1 MSAVKTSTTV
11 TNDIVMGAGL
21 MVTFS
26 LIAPIQ
32 DTVAKLAT
40 DYVSS
45 GLISFARFAIQ
56 TAILL
61 PIILLRFGPSKLWP
75 SRVPHLH
82 AARGVLMAIVTVL
95 FTVALESMY
104 VADAIAIFFVEP
116 MFLTVLGGMILREKV
131 GWRRYVACAVG
142 FVGAMFVIQ
151 PSFEELGW
159 VAFLPLGCAFLFA
172 FYLILTRQLSQEEDP
187 MVMQTYTGISGAVFL
202 GAVLLIFDPL
212 EVRIF
217 QITAPST
224 TALWMLAA
232 FGLLATVNH
241 LILVQAFRR
250 APASVL
256 APIQYLEIV
265 TGVVLGWIIWDYIPN
280 ALKWLGIGIIVASG
294 LYIIWRERQTA
305 RAEQDAAER
314 G

>member
-1 MSAVKTSTTV
+1 
-11 TNDIVMGAGL
+11 
-21 MVTFS
+21 
-26 LIAPIQ
+26 
-32 DTVAKLAT
+32 
-40 DYVSS
+40 
-45 GLISFARFAIQ
+45 
-56 TAILL
+56 
-61 PIILLRFGPSKLWP
+61 
-75 SRVPHLH
+75 
-82 AARGVLMAIVTVL
+82 
-95 FTVALESMY
+95 
-104 VADAIAIFFVEP
+104 
-116 MFLTVLGGMILREKV
+116 
-131 GWRRYVACAVG
+131 
-142 FVGAMFVIQ
+142 
-151 PSFEELGW
+151 
-159 VAFLPLGCAFLFA
+159 
-172 FYLILTRQLSQEEDP
+172 

-224 TALWMLAA
+224 TALWMLGA

>member
-1 MSAVKTSTTV
+1 MVSLNTSAIRPQSRNAQKSVGIRRDGRTSLVHFRAMSAVKTSTTV

-32 DTVAKLAT
+32 DTLAKLAT

-116 MFLTVLGGMILREKV
+116 MFLTVLGGMILRERV

-151 PSFEELGW
+151 PSFEELASDYMTAISR
-159 VAFLPLGCAFLFA
+159 VF
-172 FYLILTRQLSQEEDP
+172 P
-187 MVMQTYTGISGAVFL
+187 MSGMP
-202 GAVLLIFDPL
+202 G
-212 EVRIF
+212 
-217 QITAPST
+217 
-224 TALWMLAA
+224 
-232 FGLLATVNH
+232 
-241 LILVQAFRR
+241 
-250 APASVL
+250 SV
-256 APIQYLEIV
+256 
-265 TGVVLGWIIWDYIPN
+265 G
-280 ALKWLGIGIIVASG
+280 
-294 LYIIWRERQTA
+294 
-305 RAEQDAAER
+305 
-314 G
+314 